1 MIDKVAL
8 AKFMEEQKGTSQEGL
23 QALLREMTKE
33 VIETVLEA
41 EMSSHLGYSR
51 SQQNGSKDG
60 NARNGH
66 NNKSVK
72 SGFGEF
78 DLSTPRDRLS
88 TFDPQLVKK
97 RQTDISG
104 IEAKVISMYAKGMS
118 TRDISG
124 HIFDIYG
131 FELSAESISAIT
143 DKVLSRAKEWQT
155 RPLESVYAI
164 VYLDGMVVK
173 IKTDGV
179 VKNRTVY
186 VILGIDLCGNKSCL
200 GLYIAESESSK
211 YWLTV
216 MNELKGRG
224 LQDVLIF
231 SVDNLSGISEAITT
245 AFPQA
250 DIQKCIVHQIRS
262 SLKFVPWKHY
272 RAVTADL
279 KPIYKAAT
287 EKQAKEELDVFAKK
301 WDPLYP
307 HITKS
312 WRNNWAELST
322 FFKYAPS
329 IRKLI
334 YTTNPIESFHR
345 SVRKVTKTRV
355 VFPTEDSLVKLF
367 YLAVE
372 GVEKKWTQILR
383 EWGQIYAELTIFYP
397 DRILKSV

>member
-8 AKFMEEQKGTSQEGL
+8 AKFMEEQKLSGQEGL

-33 VIETVLEA
+33 VVETVLEA
-41 EMSSHLGYSR
+41 EMSAHLGYSKN
-51 SQQNGSKDG
+51 QQNSSKDG

-78 DLSTPRDRLS
+78 ELSTPRDRLS

-118 TRDISG
+118 TRDISD

-131 FELSAESISAIT
+131 FELSAESIS
-143 DKVLSRAKEWQT
+143 
-155 RPLESVYAI
+155 AI

-250 DIQKCIVHQIRS
+250 EIQKCIVHQIRS
-262 SLKFVPWKHY
+262 SLKLVPWKHY
-272 RAVTADL
+272 KAVTADL
-279 KPIYKAAT
+279 KPIYKAST
-287 EKQAKEELDVFAKK
+287 EQQAKEELDIFAKK
-301 WDPLYP
+301 WDTLYP

-312 WRNNWAELST
+312 WRSNWAELST
-322 FFKYAPS
+322 FFKYAPG

-345 SVRKVTKTRV
+345 SVRKVTKTRA
-355 VFPTEDSLVKLF
+355 VFPTDDSLVKLF
-367 YLAVE
+367 FLAVE
-372 GVEKKWTQILR
+372 GIEKKWTQTLR
-383 EWGQIYAELTIFYP
+383 EWGQIYAELTIFNP
-397 DRILKSV
+397 ERILTSV